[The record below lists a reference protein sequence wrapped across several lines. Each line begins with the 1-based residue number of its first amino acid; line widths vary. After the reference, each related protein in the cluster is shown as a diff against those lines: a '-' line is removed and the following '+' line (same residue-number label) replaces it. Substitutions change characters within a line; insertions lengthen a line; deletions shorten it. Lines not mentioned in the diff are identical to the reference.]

1 MVSPLVN
8 NQHHAKLP
16 YARETPLKG
25 VGDPSCSVASLSMFE
40 TPAKRRC
47 SDNETTSSS
56 QELFGSPEMFTPAQL
71 CHQSEQPVEE
81 QGSKINTSHD
91 TQNLKSS
98 FTQQFGSRFPPTH
111 KEESCIQPSPNTDQ
125 LAVDFEQ
132 QIPLPMKEFCSE
144 PHRPHLLIHS
154 TPLSSVSQPGPVR
167 THSHSWSC
175 DLLPRSSTQPR
186 DTGVPSDFLHS
197 TPLCLPS
204 QPTRKSSN
212 RLPQVAG
219 QETPEV
225 PLTPANESS
234 PATHCERPIGHVCDG
249 NAADQDTSCG
259 GPSIRKKD
267 EKIKNEQ
274 SQHNNYS
281 FGSMGDVMD
290 MLFMSSSQ
298 LDAHLSAYK
307 ASLDNPPSTKLKKT
321 TGFVDLDKG
330 QLDCEDVLLPVQH
343 NMPEVRCMNERD
355 GKQQVDNTEVDES
368 SNKIEGGLSEMSTDV
383 ELEVTKLPPNKAK
396 PFHYPS
402 KLRHTLKR
410 RKGKVRTKE
419 YGVVQKSD
427 HTVKASSSLPC
438 VSDNSNV
445 EECVEPPLKKP
456 RVLSDDVH
464 DNNDVPTSD
473 TDRMSITTIDVVQP
487 TGDGVTKVEESMIEV
502 DLVEKEDSP
511 SFEEMDMEKLENPVQ
526 SQSPVHQQHEL
537 NVAQLSSGESGTTLD
552 RAEDQPIIEE
562 APQTE
567 GLGGLIPP
575 KPIVRAPGLRRMNKK
590 SIATTLEMENVNQE
604 SAIIE
609 SPFIE
614 PPDGIP
620 LNSNSSSDK
629 NRAPKI
635 PSFIGFRTAAGSSI
649 NVSEQA
655 LKKAQQLVGSE
666 LEELKAMILAE
677 AEHPKSPPACSSAMT
692 TPTSSITSTDKVAA
706 VKDLELNPTTSLSNF
721 VSPAPS
727 RAEGIPQSLA
737 ATFPRKPS
745 RRTATKPF
753 KAPRKSCDVSSV
765 EEQASVSRILR
776 SFRASGAATDP
787 PASKPAKSR
796 IQNQQVINIGFQ
808 TAGGSKL
815 TVSTEAM
822 EKAKWLV
829 TEDKENGIA
838 ADIGSSPLL
847 RPGGAV
853 GDIVTGFKTAS
864 GKGLVVP
871 ASSMARAPI
880 ITEQNTPTNHS
891 KTPSSTC
898 EFTDTISVGFQMA
911 SGKSVSVSAGS
922 LSRAKSLLASDL
934 GCALKDGVHLENSDI
949 HSHGSVRTGFQ
960 TAGGKDISVSSKS
973 LNTAKKLIEEKEE
986 ETSSHPFDDIKTSL
1000 FQSPIAVHR
1009 EGHSNRV
1016 VTGFSTAKGSSI
1028 SVSKTSLHNC
1038 QELIE
1043 TEKDAQKKTL
1053 EHLGDDTTDSIK
1065 SDNSPCSLTAEDV
1078 ESFSAFT
1085 QIDFQ
1090 RHVKSPER
1098 IDTTA
1103 RSITDTLPPAEASD
1117 ADRGCEGAKDE
1128 KTETEEHGYLFST
1141 QVVRQLTDFSSEEE
1155 MSCGEEDD
1163 PHAPTPKDDET
1174 EASKSVDNKVCE
1186 EIDFCHSEMIKDA
1199 NVTAESP
1206 VQVGEAGQ
1214 PCDISLNEED
1224 SGVLVAQQTVR
1235 DVTIPVHV
1243 DVDVES
1249 FPPHPLVQS
1258 DDGNH
1263 RQNADEATLS
1273 STLCEGLT
1281 ESMIESMEVSIN
1293 VSDIQPK
1300 DTGESESEHTAVSKW
1315 NVVKSTASSSSNIRD
1330 DRSVS
1335 MQITPLENSVAER
1348 PPLPSNHSQP
1358 SPSTPS
1364 ASRFPGLQTASGK
1377 QVNISESALMMAK
1390 QTLGSDTTPL
1400 SSSTAGDEDAG
1411 LLLAASGQHSS
1422 ETSPMAAV
1430 SDSQDQISRS
1440 HDSAEG
1446 EGSFEYL
1453 GVQTASG
1460 KKVGTSKNA
1469 LLATEEVLGSGQRHN
1484 HPSELSA
1491 ESHDASKPHPIGLV
1505 TAGGH
1510 RVHISEEALA
1520 AVRSSAGRMNTGL
1533 KTASGSEVK
1542 ISGESM
1548 RAAKLLLDGGAG
1560 TSSCGRST
1568 GSGFPG
1574 LFTAGGREVAVSQK
1588 AIEAARAVLDNSV
1601 PTQAPNGR
1609 GGTFPGLM
1617 TAGGSKV
1624 TVSETSIQAARAV
1637 FGGGVSVAAP
1647 GNHGG
1652 TFPSL
1657 MTASG
1662 SKVTISQSSLRAV
1675 RATLDGTRSSVSR
1688 KSPSPLASTV
1698 IGNAEVPSMPQPVA
1712 PPTCTTPLATQPSS
1726 LPGAPTRKYK
1736 PTFKSGG
1743 AKNGGRSQSFD
1754 YPGASDTSSTSAIY
1768 VNVGLQHPSQRKPA
1782 AGLLTTPEGES
1793 CQPCVM

>member
-25 VGDPSCSVASLSMFE
+25 VGEASCSVASLSLFE

-47 SDNETTSSS
+47 SDNETTSCS

-125 LAVDFEQ
+125 LAVDFKQ

-144 PHRPHLLIHS
+144 PHRPHLLVHS

-167 THSHSWSC
+167 THSHGWSP
-175 DLLPRSSTQPR
+175 DLPPRSSTQPR

-197 TPLCLPS
+197 TPLCLAS
-204 QPTRKSSN
+204 QPTRTPSS

-225 PLTPANESS
+225 PLTPANEPS

-259 GPSIRKKD
+259 DPSIRKKD
-267 EKIKNEQ
+267 EKIKNEP

-321 TGFVDLDKG
+321 TGFVELDSE
-330 QLDCEDVLLPVQH
+330 QTEDVLMPVQH
-343 NMPEVRCMNERD
+343 HMPEVQCVNERD

-368 SNKIEGGLSEMSTDV
+368 SNKIEEGVSEMSTDV

-487 TGDGVTKVEESMIEV
+487 TRDGVTKVEESMIEV
-502 DLVEKEDSP
+502 DLVEKEGSP

-526 SQSPVHQQHEL
+526 SQSPVHQQHEV

-552 RAEDQPIIEE
+552 QAEDQPILEE
-562 APQTE
+562 PPQTE
-567 GLGGLIPP
+567 GLGMLIPP

-590 SIATTLEMENVNQE
+590 PIATTLEMENVNQE
-604 SAIIE
+604 PAIIE

-614 PPDGIP
+614 PPDRIP

-629 NRAPKI
+629 NIAPKI

-649 NVSEQA
+649 SVSEQA

-666 LEELKAMILAE
+666 LEELKAMTLAE
-677 AEHPKSPPACSSAMT
+677 AEHPKSPPACSSAMA

-706 VKDLELNPTTSLSNF
+706 VKDLELNPTTSLSTF

-796 IQNQQVINIGFQ
+796 IQNQQVINTGFQ

-853 GDIVTGFKTAS
+853 GDIVAGFKTAS

-871 ASSMARAPI
+871 ASSMARASI
-880 ITEQNTPTNHS
+880 ITEQDTLTTHS

-898 EFTDTISVGFQMA
+898 EVTDTISVGFQMA
-911 SGKSVSVSAGS
+911 SGKSLSVSAGS

-960 TAGGKDISVSSKS
+960 TAGGKVSSKS
-973 LNTAKKLIEEKEE
+973 LNTAKKLVEEKEE

-1009 EGHSNRV
+1009 EGHSDRV

-1028 SVSKTSLHNC
+1028 SVSKTSLQNC

-1043 TEKDAQKKTL
+1043 TEKEAQKMTL

-1090 RHVKSPER
+1090 RHMTSPER
-1098 IDTTA
+1098 IDATA
-1103 RSITDTLPPAEASD
+1103 RSVTVAEASD
-1117 ADRGCEGAKDE
+1117 ADRGCEGARDE
-1128 KTETEEHGYLFST
+1128 KTETEEHGCLFST

-1155 MSCGEEDD
+1155 MSCGEEDNSD
-1163 PHAPTPKDDET
+1163 PIPALTPKDVET
-1174 EASKSVDNKVCE
+1174 EASKSVNNEVCE
-1186 EIDFCHSEMIKDA
+1186 EVDFCRNEMVKDA
-1199 NVTAESP
+1199 NVVAESP

-1214 PCDISLNEED
+1214 PRDNSLNEEED
-1224 SGVLVAQQTVR
+1224 SGMLVAQQTVG
-1235 DVTIPVHV
+1235 DVTITVRV
-1243 DVDVES
+1243 DADIES
-1249 FPPHPLVQS
+1249 FPPHPLVES
-1258 DDGNH
+1258 DDDNQH
-1263 RQNADEATLS
+1263 QNADEATLS

-1300 DTGESESEHTAVSKW
+1300 DTGESESEHIVVPKW
-1315 NVVKSTASSSSNIRD
+1315 NVVNSTASSSSNIRD
-1330 DRSVS
+1330 DRAVS
-1335 MQITPLENSVAER
+1335 MQITHLENSVGER
-1348 PPLPSNHSQP
+1348 PPPPSNHSQP
-1358 SPSTPS
+1358 SSSTPS

-1400 SSSTAGDEDAG
+1400 SSSMAGDEDAD

-1440 HDSAEG
+1440 HDSAER
-1446 EGSFEYL
+1446 ERSFGYL

-1460 KKVGTSKNA
+1460 KQAGISKNA

-1484 HPSELSA
+1484 YPSELSA

-1510 RVHISEEALA
+1510 IVQISEEALA

-1548 RAAKLLLDGGAG
+1548 RAAKLLHVLDGGAG
-1560 TSSCGRST
+1560 TNSCGHST

-1588 AIEAARAVLDNSV
+1588 AIEAARAVLDDSV
-1601 PTQAPNGR
+1601 LTQAPNGR

-1637 FGGGVSVAAP
+1637 LGEGVSVAAP

-1657 MTASG
+1657 MTANG

-1675 RATLDGTRSSVSR
+1675 RATLDGTRSCVSR
-1688 KSPSPLASTV
+1688 RSPSPLASTV
-1698 IGNAEVPSMPQPVA
+1698 IRNAEVPSMPQPVA

-1743 AKNGGRSQSFD
+1743 AKNGGRSQSLD
-1754 YPGASDTSSTSAIY
+1754 YPGASDTSSTSAIS
-1768 VNVGLQHPSQRKPA
+1768 VNVGLQHPSQRRPA

-1793 CQPCVM
+1793 C